1 MAAWDD
7 KQCSHVK
14 RVVIIPRVCRCIIMQ
29 CEACGNDKLGGPLSD
44 RAHVQHALC
53 CHFVPGRNIYIV
65 VVRRAI

>member
-29 CEACGNDKLGGPLSD
+29 CEAKKIL
-44 RAHVQHALC
+44 
-53 CHFVPGRNIYIV
+53 
-65 VVRRAI
+65 

>member
-1 MAAWDD
+1 MFSCEACGNDTT
-7 KQCSHVK
+7 C
-14 RVVIIPRVCRCIIMQ
+14 VCRCIIMQ